1 MESPSSSDHARRLL
15 LVGANHRTCPVDAR
29 EATLRRVSYRR
40 MSSTR
45 NRGLFADLV
54 LLTTCNRI
62 EAYSL
67 TSQPDAAK
75 QALMRVLRP
84 ESPRHVY
91 ELEGVD
97 AASHLF
103 RVAAGLDSVAYGEE
117 QIAAQVRGAPD
128 ARPSSWRQA
137 NGLRELFVRAAREST
152 RIRRLAHLEGTPMSA
167 SHAAARYLQEVLRIE
182 RPIVALLGSG
192 KMARLAA
199 EALRPRAHLVVAN
212 RDLRK
217 ARTTAS
223 RLGANLMTLRDLP
236 RILREADAI
245 LAATSAEKPL
255 VRKAALERAMAVRRG
270 RPLWLVDLG
279 VPRNVESACGT
290 VNGVTLLN
298 IDDLAPWAWHP
309 PDPAALAH
317 VEGAIR
323 DEAVLAVDAL
333 RPRPTDLVA
342 TLRRAAEAWRRREV
356 ERTLSRLPGA
366 SEEERRI
373 VEKMADRLTN
383 RLLHTPTSMLRRM
396 QAEGQTALVAELLGG
411 WRDLEA
417 AE

>member
-1 MESPSSSDHARRLL
+1 
-15 LVGANHRTCPVDAR
+15 
-29 EATLRRVSYRR
+29 
-40 MSSTR
+40 
-45 NRGLFADLV
+45 
-54 LLTTCNRI
+54 
-62 EAYSL
+62 
-67 TSQPDAAK
+67 
-75 QALMRVLRP
+75 
-84 ESPRHVY
+84 
-91 ELEGVD
+91 
-97 AASHLF
+97 
-103 RVAAGLDSVAYGEE
+103 
-117 QIAAQVRGAPD
+117 
-128 ARPSSWRQA
+128 
-137 NGLRELFVRAAREST
+137 
-152 RIRRLAHLEGTPMSA
+152 
-167 SHAAARYLQEVLRIE
+167 
-182 RPIVALLGSG
+182 
-192 KMARLAA
+192 
-199 EALRPRAHLVVAN
+199 LVVAN

-333 RPRPTDLVA
+333 RPRPADLVA